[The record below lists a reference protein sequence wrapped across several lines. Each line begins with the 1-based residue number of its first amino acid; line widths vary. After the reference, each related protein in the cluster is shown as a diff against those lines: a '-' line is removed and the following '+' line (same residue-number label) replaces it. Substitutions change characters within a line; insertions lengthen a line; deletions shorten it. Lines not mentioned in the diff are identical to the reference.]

1 MNNTL
6 WKSIG
11 AATCL
16 VAMALPSHAE
26 TRAAWGASPLKGSA
40 QLDDSALMEVSGRGS
55 IDEGA
60 VKALQGQGKL
70 AEYLAAAGLSQ
81 TSQGDKAAE
90 SAEKQAIHMQVKLA
104 TSAAHTVVNS
114 IQLANVVTS
123 TAAPTNYV
131 PPMGVPLFG
140 LPITPQR

>member
-16 VAMALPSHAE
+16 VVMALPSHAE
-26 TRAAWGASPLKGSA
+26 TRAAWGATPFKGGT

-104 TSAAHTVVNS
+104 TNAAHTVVNS

>member
-16 VAMALPSHAE
+16 IAMAIPSHAE
-26 TRAAWGASPLKGSA
+26 TRAEWGSNAFKGSA

-70 AEYLAAAGLSQ
+70 AEYLASAGQ
-81 TSQGDKAAE
+81 TQTGQGGKAAE
-90 SAEKQAIHMQVKLA
+90 SAEKQAIQMQVKLA
-104 TSAAHTVVNS
+104 TGAANAVVNS
-114 IQLANVVTS
+114 IHLANVVTS

-131 PPMGVPLFG
+131 PAMGMPIFG
-140 LPITPQR
+140 LPALPFK

>member
-16 VAMALPSHAE
+16 IAMAIPSYAE
-26 TRAAWGASPLKGSA
+26 TRAEWGSNAFKGSA

-70 AEYLAAAGLSQ
+70 AEYLASVSQAQ

-90 SAEKQAIHMQVKLA
+90 SAEKQAIQMQVKLA
-104 TSAAHTVVNS
+104 AGAANAVVNS
-114 IQLANVVTS
+114 IQLTGVVTS
-123 TAAPTNYV
+123 VVAPTNYV